1 MKMSSSSIF
10 LKLRRY
16 NKKNYKQLL
25 FCTFF
30 SIFLVTSF
38 VCVLY
43 SPVVQA
49 GFPEGGDSLKMI
61 MMIFALA
68 VLGCLIFNIYAAGL
82 FFRTKSRETGVFLA
96 LGMTKKRLK
105 KELYKE
111 LFLSLGKGIR
121 DRAWSCSVSWN
132 YMGPASHVSEGYSG
146 AEDVFGCGTWYQSF
160 LCGDDS
166 DHLIF
171 YGGALYEADKS
182 DGYFK

>member
-1 MKMSSSSIF
+1 MAMKMSSSSIF

-82 FFRTKSRETGVFLA
+82 FSVQKAVRPECFLH
-96 LGMTKKRLK
+96 LG
-105 KELYKE
+105 
-111 LFLSLGKGIR
+111 
-121 DRAWSCSVSWN
+121 
-132 YMGPASHVSEGYSG
+132 
-146 AEDVFGCGTWYQSF
+146 
-160 LCGDDS
+160 
-166 DHLIF
+166 
-171 YGGALYEADKS
+171 
-182 DGYFK
+182 

>member
-1 MKMSSSSIF
+1 MVVMAMKMSSSSIF

-96 LGMTKKRLK
+96 LGMTKTRLK

-111 LFLSLGKGIR
+111 LFLS
-121 DRAWSCSVSWN
+121 
-132 YMGPASHVSEGYSG
+132 
-146 AEDVFGCGTWYQSF
+146 
-160 LCGDDS
+160 
-166 DHLIF
+166 
-171 YGGALYEADKS
+171 
-182 DGYFK
+182 

>member
-1 MKMSSSSIF
+1 MVVMAMKMSSSSIF

-25 FCTFF
+25 FSTFF

-82 FFRTKSRETGVFLA
+82 FFRTK
-96 LGMTKKRLK
+96 K
-105 KELYKE
+105 
-111 LFLSLGKGIR
+111 
-121 DRAWSCSVSWN
+121 
-132 YMGPASHVSEGYSG
+132 P
-146 AEDVFGCGTWYQSF
+146 
-160 LCGDDS
+160 
-166 DHLIF
+166 
-171 YGGALYEADKS
+171 
-182 DGYFK
+182 